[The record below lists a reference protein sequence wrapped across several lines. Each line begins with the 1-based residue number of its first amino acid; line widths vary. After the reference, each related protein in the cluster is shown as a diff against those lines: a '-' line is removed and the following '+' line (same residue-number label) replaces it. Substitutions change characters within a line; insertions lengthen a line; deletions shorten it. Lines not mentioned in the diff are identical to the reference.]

1 MADNKC
7 RWGLVRTDCHEF
19 VTEEQLLLDEFLA
32 QVREALEAW
41 DDPSDE
47 MPELVIFRITPDK
60 QVEMAE
66 HRKAFD
72 AMVGGLRG
80 GSDG

>member
-32 QVREALEAW
+32 QVREAIA
-41 DDPSDE
+41 
-47 MPELVIFRITPDK
+47 
-60 QVEMAE
+60 
-66 HRKAFD
+66 RKAPVEHLLGVKNF
-72 AMVGGLRG
+72 AVPE
-80 GSDG
+80 

>member
-7 RWGLVRTDCHEF
+7 RWGLVRTDCYEF
-19 VTEEQLLLDEFLA
+19 VTGEQLLLDEFLA
-32 QVREALEAW
+32 QVRKALEAW

-47 MPELVIFRITPDK
+47 MPELVICRDTPEEFAIW
-60 QVEMAE
+60 QERRREFEEFAARL
-66 HRKAFD
+66 H
-72 AMVGGLRG
+72 G